1 MSETVKLTAR
11 DGHQLDAYVA
21 KPTGTPLSGLVVI
34 QEIFGV
40 NAHIRSVTN
49 NFAKHG
55 FFAVA
60 PALFDRVE
68 RNVELSYEGA
78 DMQKGMSIVQRL
90 NIDQALAD
98 VDAALTY
105 AKEQTGKPAAV
116 VGYCYGGSLAWLSAT
131 RLNPVAVIGYYGG
144 QIARFVTENPRVPIQ
159 LHFGRQDT
167 HIPQAD
173 VAKIQEAHP
182 EVQVYWYDAGHGFNC
197 DARQSYNEAAS
208 RQALDRTIN
217 FLKEHIQEPVTEEP
231 LRSSR

>member
-1 MSETVKLTAR
+1 MSETVNLTAK

-21 KPTGTPLSGLVVI
+21 KPSGTVLGGLVVI

-40 NAHIRSVTN
+40 NAHIRSVTDK
-49 NFAKHG
+49 FAKQG

-68 RNVELSYEGA
+68 KNVELRYEGT
-78 DMQKGMSIVQRL
+78 DMQKGMSLVQKL
-90 NIDQALAD
+90 DIDQALAD
-98 VDAALTY
+98 VDAALSY
-105 AKEQTGKPAAV
+105 AKEQTDKPAAV

-131 RLNPVAVIGYYGG
+131 RLNPVAAVGYYGG
-144 QIARFVTENPRVPIQ
+144 QIARFVTEKPRVPIQ

-173 VAKIQEAHP
+173 VAKIQAAHP

-208 RQALDRTIN
+208 RQAFDRTFK
-217 FLKEHIQEPVTEEP
+217 FLKDHIQEPVP
-231 LRSSR
+231 SSR